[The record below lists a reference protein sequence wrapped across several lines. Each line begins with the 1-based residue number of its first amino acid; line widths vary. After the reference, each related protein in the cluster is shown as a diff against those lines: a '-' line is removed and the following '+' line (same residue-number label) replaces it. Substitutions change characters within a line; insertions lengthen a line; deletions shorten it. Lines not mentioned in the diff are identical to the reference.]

1 MSQKFLCL
9 LLLHSIA
16 LFCSFI
22 QPGDRTI
29 SISIGWC
36 SPHCRCDTTY
46 CHHQT
51 KNWYQMF
58 VSTITL
64 FVYFNL

>member
-1 MSQKFLCL
+1 MGKPLELFSFDCL
-9 LLLHSIA
+9 PIV

-22 QPGDRTI
+22 QPGDHSI
-29 SISIGWC
+29 SISSGWR
-36 SPHCRCDTTY
+36 SPHYRYNTTY

-51 KNWYQMF
+51 KNWCQTF

-64 FVYFNL
+64 IVYS